1 VRLRS
6 GFADRELDADGIA
19 GGSFEGFAR
28 ALAEIGEGAMR
39 LRAELKAGG
48 NEDAVHLHAGGAQE
62 LEFDGRG
69 IARVE
74 AARKDTAAAGHDRAG
89 QEAHGARRVV
99 KTKSGEAHVPTF
111 LRPALLEDFAH
122 TGFIGRSAQ
131 GHEYRMSSGHAK
143 GLLLCYCGV
152 MLVGTG
158 IDAVEVPRIARSIER
173 YGERFLQRIFT
184 DDEIAY
190 CRARAGAAES
200 FAARFAAKE
209 AGAKALGTGIQY
221 GVNWKE
227 REFRRLPGQRPTL
240 HLSGRARAIA
250 GQLGVQRVSLSLTHT
265 SSLALATVH
274 LED

>member
-1 VRLRS
+1 
-6 GFADRELDADGIA
+6 
-19 GGSFEGFAR
+19 
-28 ALAEIGEGAMR
+28 
-39 LRAELKAGG
+39 
-48 NEDAVHLHAGGAQE
+48 
-62 LEFDGRG
+62 
-69 IARVE
+69 
-74 AARKDTAAAGHDRAG
+74 
-89 QEAHGARRVV
+89 
-99 KTKSGEAHVPTF
+99 
-111 LRPALLEDFAH
+111 
-122 TGFIGRSAQ
+122 
-131 GHEYRMSSGHAK
+131 
-143 GLLLCYCGV
+143 

-227 REFRRLPGQRPTL
+227 LEVRRLPGQRPTL